1 MPDPSPCPLT
11 LLPECRHRLA
21 HLEQLVYLGNGQ
33 PSHDS
38 RLSSL
43 ETSRDSHTWILRTI
57 LGAVITDTIGLLY
70 LVVRVAAA

>member
-1 MPDPSPCPLT
+1 MPDPTCPPT

-21 HLEQLVYLGNGQ
+21 HLEQLVYLGGAQ